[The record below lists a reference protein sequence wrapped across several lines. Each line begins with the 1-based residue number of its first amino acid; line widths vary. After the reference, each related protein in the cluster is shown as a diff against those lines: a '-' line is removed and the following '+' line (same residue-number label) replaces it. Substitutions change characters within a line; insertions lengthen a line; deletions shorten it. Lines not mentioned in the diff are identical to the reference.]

1 MHLLCFGIVNNC
13 RTATRILTH
22 NIDVTR
28 RAARVIS
35 NRAAR
40 VSSSTD
46 EIHVAVHR
54 SERLDVRLEG
64 HAAGGGVGRA
74 SGGEQGVVATL
85 S

>member
-1 MHLLCFGIVNNC
+1 MVLSLISVS
-13 RTATRILTH
+13 TLTH

-28 RAARVIS
+28 RAACVIS
-35 NRAAR
+35 TRVAG

-46 EIHVAVHR
+46 EIRVAVHR

-64 HAAGGGVGRA
+64 QAAGGGAGSA
-74 SGGEQGVVATL
+74 SGGEQGVVVTL

>member
-28 RAARVIS
+28 RAARVIITGL
-35 NRAAR
+35 AR
-40 VSSSTD
+40 VSSSTF
-46 EIHVAVHR
+46 EIHVTVHR

-64 HAAGGGVGRA
+64 QAAGGGAGRA
-74 SGGEQGVVATL
+74 SGGEQGVVVTL